1 LGEEELGITFRNIF
15 DKVGVAWMKRVRWVR
30 EVVEKK

>member
-15 DKVGVAWMKRVRWVR
+15 DKVGVAWMKAKG
-30 EVVEKK
+30 EVGA